1 MRQFKI
7 SIELHE
13 PARRMKTK
21 TGSKVANKGKNGPL
35 NKSLQVG
42 QDKRMDGM
50 NERADTTELSML
62 VCRAWREENV
72 CGRMKGGK
80 ISFED
85 L

>member
-1 MRQFKI
+1 MN
-7 SIELHE
+7 
-13 PARRMKTK
+13 RRGEWKPK
-21 TGSKVANKGKNGPL
+21 PVVSWPIKAKNGPL

-50 NERADTTELSML
+50 NERADTTELSMF